1 MNKVNLLPLS
11 SIERLAMTQSTSSLP
26 AKWKWTLFS
35 CSIKTWIGSLSNDE
49 GNINKN
55 GQKTTGLDWQN
66 NNSTCASCFF
76 VDFFAITARLRREN
90 VIFSWQSCSDGT
102 EMYKKM
108 RCTCKVVILL
118 GQAIAFLTFS
128 LSLQSLTLIAD
139 DNNTARYQ
147 SNLQFIDS
155 QMHWFIFINQLQNV
169 FQGSKPILP
178 LSIQSAVHLIEVFNN
193 RN

>member
-1 MNKVNLLPLS
+1 MNRELKQWWRQHQQ
-11 SIERLAMTQSTSSLP
+11 ERPKNNRFRLTKQQLYMCIVLFCRFLCHHCTA
-26 AKWKWTLFS
+26 TL
-35 CSIKTWIGSLSNDE
+35 
-49 GNINKN
+49 
-55 GQKTTGLDWQN
+55 
-66 NNSTCASCFF
+66 
-76 VDFFAITARLRREN
+76 EN

-108 RCTCKVVILL
+108 WCTCKVVILL

-155 QMHWFIFINQLQNV
+155 QMHWFIFIINQLQNV